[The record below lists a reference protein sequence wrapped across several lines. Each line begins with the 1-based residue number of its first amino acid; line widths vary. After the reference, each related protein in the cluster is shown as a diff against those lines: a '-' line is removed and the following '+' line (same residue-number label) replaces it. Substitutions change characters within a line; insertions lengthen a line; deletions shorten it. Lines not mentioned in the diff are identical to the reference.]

1 MSLSG
6 LKVLFMGTPSFAL
19 PSLQALINADCSI
32 QGVVTQPD
40 RPKGRGKQLLPS
52 PVKELALKEGLN
64 VFQPEKIRNEAFI
77 GQLRDLSPDVIV
89 VVAFGQILPSQI
101 LTIPPLGCVNVHGSL
116 LPAYRGAAP
125 VNWAVVNGEKESGVT
140 TMLMDEGLDT
150 GDMLLKKKVIIDA
163 NNTSEVLYHKI
174 SIAGADL
181 LVETLNGLSSGQI
194 KAIKQDDGCSSYAPL
209 LKKGD
214 GLIDWSKDAEHIV
227 NLIRGMLPW
236 PTACTLLKGKTLKI
250 FKSEQRVEGGKAG
263 TVLSVDKASFQV
275 AAGKGSVLICELQLE
290 GKKKMNTGEFLRGFS
305 VKVGD
310 VLGI

>member
-1 MSLSG
+1 MSG
-6 LKVLFMGTPSFAL
+6 LKVLFMGTPAFAL

-40 RPKGRGKQLLPS
+40 RPKGRGRQLVPS
-52 PVKELALKEGLN
+52 PVKELALKEGLP

-77 GQLRDLSPDVIV
+77 DQLRVLSPDVIV

-101 LTIPPLGCVNVHGSL
+101 LDIPPLGCVNVHGSL

-125 VNWAVVNGEKESGVT
+125 VNWVVVNGEKESGVT

-150 GDMLLKKKVIIDA
+150 GDMLLKKKVRIASDD
-163 NNTSEVLYHKI
+163 TSEVLYHKL
-174 SIAGADL
+174 SLTGADL
-181 LVETLNGLSSGQI
+181 LIETLNGLRSDQI
-194 KAIKQDDGCSSYAPL
+194 KAVKQDDSCASYAPI
-209 LKKGD
+209 LKKED

-227 NLIRGMLPW
+227 NLTRGMLPW
-236 PTACTLLKGKTLKI
+236 PTAYTLLKGKTLKI
-250 FKSEQRVEGGKAG
+250 FKGEQRAEDGKAG

-290 GKKKMNTGEFLRGFS
+290 GKKKMDTGEFLRGFG
-305 VKVGD
+305 VEVGD
-310 VLGI
+310 VLGL

>member
-1 MSLSG
+1 MSWSG

-40 RPKGRGKQLLPS
+40 RPKGRGRQLVPS
-52 PVKELALKEGLN
+52 PVKELALKEGLP
-64 VFQPEKIRNEAFI
+64 VFQPEKIKNESFVDE
-77 GQLRDLSPDVIV
+77 LRKLSPDVIV

-150 GDMLLKKKVIIDA
+150 GDMLLKQKVRIGPGD
-163 NNTSEVLYHKI
+163 TSEVLYHKL
-174 SIAGADL
+174 SLAGADL
-181 LVETLNGLSSGQI
+181 LVETLNGLRSGQI
-194 KAIKQDDGCSSYAPL
+194 KAIKQDDSCSSYAPI
-209 LKKGD
+209 LKKED
-214 GLIDWSKDAEHIV
+214 GLVNWSKDAEHIV

-236 PTACTLLKGKTLKI
+236 PTAHTLLKGKTLKL
-250 FKSEQRVEGGKAG
+250 FQGESRDEGGKAG
-263 TVLSVDKASFQV
+263 TVLSVDKVSFQV
-275 AAGKGSVLICELQLE
+275 AAGKGSILVCELQLE
-290 GKKKMNTGEFLRGFS
+290 GKKKMSTGEFLRGFN
-305 VKVGD
+305 VEAGD
-310 VLGI
+310 VLGL